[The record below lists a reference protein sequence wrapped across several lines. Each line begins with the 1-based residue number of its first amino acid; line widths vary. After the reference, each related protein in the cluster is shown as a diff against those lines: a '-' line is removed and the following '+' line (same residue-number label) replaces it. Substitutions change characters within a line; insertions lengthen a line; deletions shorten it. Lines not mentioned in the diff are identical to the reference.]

1 MTDGEIEKKL
11 KAIANKRRFAILKI
25 LKNGKSLSVGNL
37 ASQLKLSFRSTSK
50 HLNSMY
56 NSGLLE
62 REQQGTQVSYKLD
75 SFGQKIISALNQLF

>member
-62 REQQGTQVSYKLD
+62 GNNKELKFPINLIPLVKR
-75 SFGQKIISALNQLF
+75 